1 MVRGFGPRAVDLSLD
16 GRVLVHHQNR
26 IGGQQIE
33 KVGTG
38 WGGRVRY
45 GTGLG
50 ADWKNRYPLDRVAGA
65 LRIEIE
71 TAYRHDLIAPPLDA
85 CRRRHSKTVDVENAA
100 AYGVLRNFCDRRY
113 ALVTHRAQ
121 SLDRG
126 GEASFLFRP
135 LEDETGVLQCRRHRG
150 SRRTR
155 SRRRDEHADVS

>member
-1 MVRGFGPRAVDLSLD
+1 MVRGFGPRALDLSLD

-38 WGGRVRY
+38 WGGRVRC

-71 TAYRHDLIAPPLDA
+71 TAHRHDLIAPPLDA
-85 CRRRHSKTVDVENAA
+85 CRRRPSKTVDVENAA
-100 AYGVLRNFCDRRY
+100 AYGGLSDFCDRRD
-113 ALVTHRAQ
+113 ALITHRVQ
-121 SLDRG
+121 SFDRG
-126 GEASFLFRP
+126 CKAAFVFRR
-135 LEDETGVLQCRRHRG
+135 LEDETGVL
-150 SRRTR
+150 
-155 SRRRDEHADVS
+155 